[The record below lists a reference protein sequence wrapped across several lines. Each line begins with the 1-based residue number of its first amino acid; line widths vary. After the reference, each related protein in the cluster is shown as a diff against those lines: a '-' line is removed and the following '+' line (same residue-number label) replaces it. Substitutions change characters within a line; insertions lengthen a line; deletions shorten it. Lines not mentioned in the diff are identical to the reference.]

1 MRHEF
6 WGRACN
12 FVIGVLP
19 LAFGA
24 ATFVDLGQ
32 ALRENFRLATGTS
45 DATRLAHGSAGN
57 QSRQQ
62 MSYVNS
68 GSDAL
73 ACSALAAML
82 GPCEPL
88 RRNAMSATQKPAG
101 SSDDSDEFRDGQ
113 VSRVPDEDGPHDV
126 PDDKVID
133 KTLPAKPVPDR
144 AGSGSP

>member
-1 MRHEF
+1 
-6 WGRACN
+6 
-12 FVIGVLP
+12 LP
-19 LAFGA
+19 
-24 ATFVDLGQ
+24 TD
-32 ALRENFRLATGTS
+32 RLEI
-45 DATRLAHGSAGN
+45 

-62 MSYVNS
+62 MSYVNN

-133 KTLPAKPVPDR
+133 KTLPAKPAPDR

>member
-1 MRHEF
+1 L
-6 WGRACN
+6 CN
-12 FVIGVLP
+12 WNER
-19 LAFGA
+19 
-24 ATFVDLGQ
+24 
-32 ALRENFRLATGTS
+32 REPTDRLEI
-45 DATRLAHGSAGN
+45 

-62 MSYVNS
+62 MSYVNN

-101 SSDDSDEFRDGQ
+101 SSDDSDESRDGQ

-133 KTLPAKPVPDR
+133 KTLPAKPASDR
-144 AGSGSP
+144 GGSGSP